1 MDLIEAIKSRK
12 SVRGFKPAPVPKEI
26 ISEILTVS
34 VRAPS
39 GDNCQPWEFMVLG
52 GSALEDL
59 NTALREQFNA
69 GAAPHPDF
77 IRKPFTGVYR
87 NRARELNTE
96 LFRLLDISREDSQK
110 KKLWT
115 LKMLGAYDAPNLI
128 LIYTDAEALGLS
140 RVMFGIGALSQN
152 IALAALHFGLGTC
165 LLGAVTNYPEV
176 VREMIG
182 IPQSKIIAI
191 GIGIGYPDWDFPA
204 NRLQSAREPIENIT
218 TWIGV

>member
-26 ISEILTVS
+26 LSEILAVS
-34 VRAPS
+34 MRAPS
-39 GDNCQPWEFMVLG
+39 GDNCQPWEFIVLG
-52 GSALEDL
+52 GKALEDFKITL
-59 NTALREQFNA
+59 QEQFTA
-69 GAAPHPDF
+69 GTAPHPDF

-87 NRARELNTE
+87 ERARGLNTE
-96 LFRLLDISREDSQK
+96 LFRLLEIGPEDSQK

-152 IALAALHFGLGTC
+152 IALTSLNFGLGTC

-176 VREMIG
+176 AKEMMG

-191 GIGIGYPDWDFPA
+191 GIAIGYPDWDFPA
-204 NRLQSAREPIENIT
+204 NRLQSARDPVDKIT
-218 TWIGV
+218 KWIGL